1 MSVTIDIAGLPTGR
15 ITFAPSPLAELCM
28 ALHALSQPAHH
39 PGLHSWVTATSA
51 ALDPCLADR
60 LLECDFMWRSSFS
73 DIFMAF
79 AGVPGGTGRPAGTL
93 AEELDVL
100 DRMDDE
106 RFVLAALEHCWLKLY
121 DDGTAASPL
130 TDPAARAKAL
140 ETAAARGPR
149 QLDFSVRLL
158 DDPAGVRVW
167 LRRLL
172 EDCDEAFFA
181 DTWRRI
187 EPRQSADA
195 RHKAEV
201 LRRKGLPAALREVS
215 GALSVDP
222 AATVITVDKMVHGT
236 ASATDPR
243 AGTGLVF
250 IPTNFGWPHLLVVH
264 APGWLPVV
272 HYPIA
277 SPDIAA
283 SPASPGSPGSVELLQ
298 RRMEA
303 LAHPMRMRLCRSL
316 ARATYTTSELATVY
330 GISAPEVSRHLS
342 VLKKAGLLRTRRQ
355 GRYVQHEL
363 DLATVAR
370 IGADFIEALLR

>member
-15 ITFAPSPLAELCM
+15 ISFAPSPLAELCM
-28 ALHALSQPAHH
+28 ALHALAQPAHH
-39 PGLHSWVTATSA
+39 PGLHSWITATTA

-60 LLECDFMWRSSFS
+60 LLECDFMWRSSFA
-73 DIFMAF
+73 DIFMPF
-79 AGVPGGTGRPAGTL
+79 AGVPGGTGLPAATI

-106 RFVLAALEHCWLKLY
+106 RFVLAALEHCWMSLHNE
-121 DDGTAASPL
+121 GTTVSPL

-149 QLDFSVRLL
+149 QLDFALRLL
-158 DDPAGVRVW
+158 ADPTEVRVW

-187 EPRQSADA
+187 EPRQSAEA
-195 RHKAEV
+195 RHKAEL
-201 LRRKGLPAALREVS
+201 LRHKGLAVALGEVSAALS
-215 GALSVDP
+215 LDP
-222 AATVITVDKMVHGT
+222 AGTTVTVDKMVHGT
-236 ASATDPR
+236 ATATDAR
-243 AGTGLVF
+243 VGTGLVF
-250 IPTNFGWPHLLVVH
+250 IPTNFGWPHLLVLH
-264 APGWLPVV
+264 APGWRPVI
-272 HYPIA
+272 HYPI
-277 SPDIAA
+277 
-283 SPASPGSPGSVELLQ
+283 GSAELISSQGSVELLQ

-316 ARATYTTSELATVY
+316 ARASYTTSELATVY

-342 VLKKAGLLRTRRQ
+342 VLKKAGLLRTRRE

-363 DLATVAR
+363 DLATVSR
-370 IGADFIEALLR
+370 IGADFIEGVLR